1 MRKGRTRLRI
11 WLVSPRAVDGG
22 QERLAGREAAQVLD
36 EEPCDQPVPRRVESA
51 DVGKDHDAVGRP
63 ER

>member
-1 MRKGRTRLRI
+1 MGKGRTRLRI
-11 WLVSPRAVDGG
+11 WLVSPHAVDGG
-22 QERLAGREAAQVLD
+22 QERLAGREATQVLD
-36 EEPCDQPVPRRVESA
+36 EELRDQRVPRRVEAA